1 MGIDKFRRKAV
12 FKGKVDAL
20 DDINMKEG
28 KNIVAGPT
36 TGSKIGTSVNQKLG
50 FWNKTPLIQPKGAN
64 QADPGDM
71 TTVGANTGTSGAGLS
86 LIGDTTTVNQAA
98 NLMNDF
104 KALQEDI
111 AALDVLL
118 TEIRTALVNAGII
131 KGSA

>member
-12 FKGKVDAL
+12 FKGKLDAL
-20 DDINMKEG
+20 DDITMEEG
-28 KNIVAGPT
+28 KNIVVGSA
-36 TGSKIGTSVNQKLG
+36 TGSKIGSSVTQKLG
-50 FWNKTPLIQPKGAN
+50 FWNKIPVIQPKSAD
-64 QADPGDM
+64 QADLGDM
-71 TTVGANTGTSGAGLS
+71 TTTGANTGTSGAGLS

-98 NLMNDF
+98 NLMNDL

-111 AALDVLL
+111 GALDILL